1 MSLRLLPLTLALSAA
16 FAGAAQAQSLT
27 QLFEAAKAYDAGF
40 KSAQAQYQANFAK
53 AEQARALLRPTVN
66 LSSGFTRTDFDNR
79 MATSTVATSDRTYNT
94 KTATLSASQPLYRPA
109 NEASLAQG
117 FKQLEQSEAAL
128 RSAEQDLMV
137 RLSQAYVDVLNSQE
151 ALAFVQA
158 QKTAVSEQ
166 LAAAKRNFEVG
177 TATIT
182 DTREDRKSV
191 V

>member
-128 RSAEQDLMV
+128 RSAD
-137 RLSQAYVDVLNSQE
+137 
-151 ALAFVQA
+151 
-158 QKTAVSEQ
+158 KT
-166 LAAAKRNFEVG
+166 
-177 TATIT
+177 
-182 DTREDRKSV
+182 
-191 V
+191 